1 MLVYYSGI
9 TVTAVDGK
17 GRVSIPPAFRRV
29 LKNRCGH
36 EDEVMIGR
44 DKVDPCLEG
53 YDVKYFNDEN
63 ARLEQQYL
71 EFDESREAARIASA
85 RRLSARMRSFNIEA
99 PGRIILPQLL
109 RDAVGISDAAV
120 FVAAGATFQIW
131 SVERARLIQD
141 NFIDIGHVIDE
152 QLAQKGARS

>member
-1 MLVYYSGI
+1 VLVYYSGI
-9 TVTAVDGK
+9 LVTAVDGK

-63 ARLEQQYL
+63 AKLEQQYL
-71 EFDESREAARIASA
+71 DFDEAREAARIASA
-85 RRLSARMRSFNIEA
+85 RRLTSRMRSFNIEA
-99 PGRIILPQLL
+99 PGRIILPQML
-109 RDAVGISDAAV
+109 RDAAGISDAAV
-120 FVAAGATFQIW
+120 FVAVGSTFQIW
-131 SVERARLIQD
+131 GPDRARQIKD
-141 NFIDIGHVIDE
+141 DFIDVGQAIDE